1 MPTSLSVR
9 SKSETFA
16 LRVDAPSHDPKSWH
30 LTSDDHAIFMTL
42 PRHLFPNLTPGD
54 IAYTTLGLLTLGITE
69 IKDEPPKIITPG
81 LIIPGKGN

>member
-1 MPTSLSVR
+1 MPTQLSVR
-9 SKSETFA
+9 SQSQTFA
-16 LRVDAPSHDPKSWH
+16 LRVDEPMLDQNTWH
-30 LTSDDHAIFMTL
+30 LTSDDNAIFMTL
-42 PRHLFPNLTPGD
+42 PRHLFPNLTHGD